1 MRLHSMQQALKL
13 QAHIKP
19 ALTAQSANP
28 AGRGHPL
35 SVLLQRRTTGKP
47 RWRGAAAA
55 TIYIHVATPF
65 ECGQKM
71 DGRVIFYS
79 NLTSQP
85 SHLTLKGIQYRE
97 FLCKGFIQILKKGR
111 AGPPNC

>member
-1 MRLHSMQQALKL
+1 MQQALKL

-19 ALTAQSANP
+19 ARAAQSANP

-35 SVLLQRRTTGKP
+35 CVVLQRRTRGKP
-47 RWRGAAAA
+47 SWRGAAAA

-79 NLTSQP
+79 NLASQP
-85 SHLTLKGIQYRE
+85 FRLTLKGLQYRE
-97 FLCKGFIQILKKGR
+97 ILWNK
-111 AGPPNC
+111 A

>member
-19 ALTAQSANP
+19 ARAAQSANP

-35 SVLLQRRTTGKP
+35 CVVLQRSTRGKP
-47 RWRGAAAA
+47 SRRGAAAA

-79 NLTSQP
+79 NLASHP
-85 SHLTLKGIQYRE
+85 SRLTLKGLQYRG
-97 FLCKGFIQILKKGR
+97 FL
-111 AGPPNC
+111 